1 MEPWHDYL
9 ALPVAPLVLIVQAA
23 SLFARRW
30 TVRWGLSIACITAI
44 AVMLAYVSSIPT
56 RPDEGV
62 NIGAGV
68 LVLWLLASAVLI
80 LIGMVREGV
89 GALVRRS
96 AKPS

>member
-1 MEPWHDYL
+1 VDPWYDYL
-9 ALPVAPLVLIVQAA
+9 ALPVAPMVLIVQVA
-23 SLFARRW
+23 SLFVRRR
-30 TVRWGLSIACITAI
+30 TVRWSLSIACITGI
-44 AVMLAYVSSIPT
+44 AAMLVYVSSIPT

-68 LVLWLLASAVLI
+68 LALWLTASAALI
-80 LIGMVREGV
+80 AIGIAREGV